1 MSTKD
6 WIDKDFYKILGV
18 KKTATADEIKK
29 AYRTLARKHHPDKN
43 PDNAAAE
50 AKFKEVSEAYDVL
63 SDAKTRKEYDEA
75 RALFGGGGVR
85 FPGGFGG
92 GTGRA
97 AVPGASTSTT
107 CWPRCASR
115 AAAPAARR
123 APAAV
128 SAGCSATSSVGCS
141 TGAGQRTTHAPGAA
155 RRRCRERGDDLV
167 RRGPRRG
174 DGLACA

>member
-18 KKTATADEIKK
+18 KKDATADEIKK

-75 RALFGGGGVR
+75 RSLFGGGGVR

-92 GTGRA
+92 GSGGSGG
-97 AVPGASTSTT
+97 GAGGVNLDDLLAQMRQQGGG
-107 CWPRCASR
+107 PV
-115 AAAPAARR
+115 ARR
-123 APAAV
+123 VPVA
-128 SAGCSATSSVGCS
+128 SAGCSATSSAGCS
-141 TGAGQRTTHAPGAA
+141 TGAASARPRVRRGAA
-155 RRRCRERGDDLV
+155 RTSRARRRSRS
-167 RRGPRRG
+167 PRPSTGSPSR
-174 DGLACA
+174 CA